1 MADNKRVIITYTY
14 GPDAEENGLGI
25 GFADDLEGRL
35 PLRNVAW
42 QNPLGFSKGN
52 TSPPRVIE
60 LLEVE
65 LKRYSPEMFPRAM
78 PGTLY
83 HSPYFLH
90 LYLVTTDDS
99 EFYKGTVRKQIQEWL
114 NVVANKKNQEW
125 LIVYLINAESKGKSA
140 RFLGVGA
147 SSVFDKLKS
156 DFSFKKE
163 RCIRMKLQN
172 DPGKDAE
179 AWTDLQNHLKEGIIS
194 SLNQQIIQYDEDT
207 RRIDQQRL
215 MPGWNYCQY
224 FIMKEGLAY
233 TFEFMNLI
241 DEALLQYDE
250 LEASFFQTLAEQG
263 APWFAKFGGLEPEDD
278 SANILELQRKPYRDM
293 IMQNKISIFD
303 FRVYLFARQC
313 QLLFRLRHA
322 VEICQRAKV
331 FINQFARTIQE
342 NEVSLFPFFREA
354 WVYSACVNVIC
365 HCDELVAVSSLQ
377 PEILAGYDGEKAD
390 LLRCARIQ
398 LDKLGVASGTYR
410 DAPGIGIASTHATA
424 PDPESASSAIKDS
437 LQKITNSE
445 LRSSLFSAEAFDE
458 LYLKVTGRAIRSCQG
473 SKRPRTGRMLSGD
486 IAQLHFCKGRFA
498 EAAAVW
504 EPLQKQFPNES
515 WDVLD
520 DLLAEKLASC
530 WKMLSNQD
538 RYLQSCLHLV
548 ACPTIATQRRI
559 KYFVDEL
566 IRTSHEASEVLHVEN
581 SPLLHL
587 NVKNVINTISDDG
600 QLLIALDVT
609 NRLPEELEFDQILL
623 RLVSS
628 DGIEFYCSMNDI
640 KLGVAKSLIQL
651 SGQKVTISG
660 TYVVDSVTCQIGK
673 LKLIYRDLG
682 SFPITGGAVPFRIS
696 ADLPDQTWSQDA
708 NSTLQIKL
716 FTGSQAL
723 KEGCIMITGS
733 TLSFPN
739 IKSMLFRTS
748 SVAET
753 GAHVKE
759 CAIDTVENKIMLPA
773 VSSFEQLSF
782 LMPFQESV
790 KAASGDHKVKLSFTY
805 TTLDGK
811 RHIWY
816 ETETINLTPA
826 IEVTHAIVY
835 NPVSPIVR
843 YNIVGR
849 RQNPM
854 RIASLNASTSASMD
868 PVLCSNSRVMVLFR
882 NEEFPVVYHLRPKPD
897 AEAGK
902 QSPIAENAKIQLD
915 VAYHDLDK
923 EIEEY
928 FLASLDKLLSE
939 RDMTQYSGCLMHYIC
954 DMLVPNIDI
963 LQYALK
969 DIISLPP
976 LDLPGLHAMLR
987 SERPET
993 INRIEEFLTVF
1004 HERLRTSSG
1013 GRVRQSQ
1020 MRSPRMITYQVEVPI
1035 AKILLGAEIRPAQSD
1050 AVAGYVLL
1058 GEPIQCHLTITP
1070 QRWDDSS
1077 EQVTCLYEIITDSN
1091 CWMLSGKKKRKAV
1104 LVDKEAALFA
1114 FTVIP
1119 VRTGYIPLPPVT
1131 VEGLQAKAA
1140 TVYHNNSLG
1149 INVRSPTIATKSVIF
1164 AT

>member
-1 MADNKRVIITYTY
+1 MRRRLTLWLVTAVFKLATAAFLLRATVGEQMADNKRVIITYTY

-179 AWTDLQNHLKEGIIS
+179 AWTDFQNHLKEGIIS

-303 FRVYLFARQC
+303 FRV
-313 QLLFRLRHA
+313 
-322 VEICQRAKV
+322 
-331 FINQFARTIQE
+331 
-342 NEVSLFPFFREA
+342 SLFPFFREA

-410 DAPGIGIASTHATA
+410 DAPGIGFASTHATA

-458 LYLKVTGRAIRSCQG
+458 LYLRNSIC
-473 SKRPRTGRMLSGD
+473 
-486 IAQLHFCKGRFA
+486 RFA

-790 KAASGDHKVKLSFTY
+790 KAASGDHKVKLTFTY

-835 NPVSPIVR
+835 NPEAKSHANCKSQRIDERFNGSGSVFEQPR
-843 YNIVGR
+843 Y
-849 RQNPM
+849 
-854 RIASLNASTSASMD
+854 
-868 PVLCSNSRVMVLFR
+868 
-882 NEEFPVVYHLRPKPD
+882 EFPVVYHLRPKPD
-897 AEAGK
+897 AEGK

-1004 HERLRTSSG
+1004 HE
-1013 GRVRQSQ
+1013 V
-1020 MRSPRMITYQVEVPI
+1020 
-1035 AKILLGAEIRPAQSD
+1035 
-1050 AVAGYVLL
+1050 
-1058 GEPIQCHLTITP
+1058 
-1070 QRWDDSS
+1070 
-1077 EQVTCLYEIITDSN
+1077 
-1091 CWMLSGKKKRKAV
+1091 
-1104 LVDKEAALFA
+1104 
-1114 FTVIP
+1114 
-1119 VRTGYIPLPPVT
+1119 
-1131 VEGLQAKAA
+1131 
-1140 TVYHNNSLG
+1140 
-1149 INVRSPTIATKSVIF
+1149 
-1164 AT
+1164 